1 MKQAIEFSHTL
12 QRFLHV
18 GARRKSHISYM
29 IVVHEGAALI
39 RLGKQEFLVSK
50 GKGFWIPFNCLHALT
65 VLPST
70 RYDTIAFS
78 ARLTTPLCQEAG
90 FFTVNPLIKALLGEL
105 QCHQNKQT
113 TLSTPAVEKNLLN
126 VMADQVAT
134 LAVHTNTISP
144 GLSQTETDQLTR
156 LMKGDK
162 LTEPSVL
169 EAHLGCSVNEFEA
182 CLTMREALRLSRS
195 GRKLDQIAEALNV
208 PAQTLVALAQPILG
222 HPLS

>member
-12 QRFLHV
+12 QQFLHV

-39 RLGKQEFLVSK
+39 RLGKQEFLVPK

-70 RYDTIAFS
+70 RYDTVKFS
-78 ARLTTPLCQEAG
+78 ARLTTPQCQEAG
-90 FFTVNPLIKALLGEL
+90 FFAVSPLIKALLSEL
-105 QCHQNKQT
+105 QRHQSKQT
-113 TLSTPAVEKNLLN
+113 FQTTPGVEKNLLN
-126 VMADQVAT
+126 VMADQVTA
-134 LAVHTNTISP
+134 LAVHTNAISP
-144 GLSQTETDQLTR
+144 DLPQTEIAQLTR

-162 LTEPSVL
+162 IAEPSALDV
-169 EAHLGCSVNEFEA
+169 HLGCSVNEFEA

-195 GRKLDQIAEALNV
+195 GRKLDQIAEALNIS
-208 PAQTLVALAQPILG
+208 PQTLVALAQPILG